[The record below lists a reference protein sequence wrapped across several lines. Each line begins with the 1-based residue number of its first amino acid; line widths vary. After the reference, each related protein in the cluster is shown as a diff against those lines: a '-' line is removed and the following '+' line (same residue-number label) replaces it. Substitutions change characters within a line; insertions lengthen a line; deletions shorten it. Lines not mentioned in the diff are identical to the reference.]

1 MVLKYMVSDTDLVG
15 SQAAEQAA
23 KPVDQSPPASP
34 TQASPVRKPKPSPV
48 RKKRPAPLSRVK
60 ISILVLANLALFAYA
75 YNRWT
80 PENFWRPGK
89 SLFGS
94 GENASALEFL
104 SSGKLKITG
113 IMHYDENPAAI
124 VAGRVVY
131 EGDVVEGC
139 KVVKIQKDKVEF
151 EKDGSRFTKKIA
163 Q

>member
-1 MVLKYMVSDTDLVG
+1 MVLKYMVSDTDLAG
-15 SQAAEQAA
+15 SQAA
-23 KPVDQSPPASP
+23 KPVDQSPPVEK
-34 TQASPVRKPKPSPV
+34 TQPSPVKRPKPSPV
-48 RKKRPAPLSRVK
+48 RKNAPAPMSWVK
-60 ISILVLANLALFAYA
+60 ILILVLANLALVAYA
-75 YNRWT
+75 YNRWA

-94 GENASALEFL
+94 GENASALDFL
-104 SSGKLKITG
+104 ASGKVKVTG

-139 KVVKIQKDKVEF
+139 KVVKIQKDNVEF
-151 EKDGSRFTKKIA
+151 EKDGSRFTKKIT